1 MIRRKPT
8 PAILAKYPVRMPSH
22 PISNRWTEYSRMKEE
37 FYRKFGHVDPRDYD
51 EWIAV
56 VTDELGI

>member
-1 MIRRKPT
+1 
-8 PAILAKYPVRMPSH
+8 
-22 PISNRWTEYSRMKEE
+22 MKEE